1 MTPLKEPRMPHDKPR
16 PPQDRPWEDGWAPDT
31 SRTPGTRRLWLAGAL
46 ALATIAACVT
56 AIAVTRRPADD
67 LSDSATPSTSATPP
81 GLISFAS
88 PSASSATPTPPS
100 AEPTPSSTPPR
111 TSAAPH
117 PSPTP
122 TRTKPPA
129 AASATPKPTTTRRSV
144 RSVNYPDRYWQ
155 VTDGLVRLTTSPD
168 SFKVLKGLAQ
178 PSCYSFATADG
189 TYLRHREFV
198 LRAEPNDGSELF
210 AQDATFCPSTASHP
224 GAIMLESMNYPGR
237 YLRHKNFQL
246 RLDPYQSSQLYIAD
260 SAFRLVS

>member
-1 MTPLKEPRMPHDKPR
+1 MPHDKPR
-16 PPQDRPWEDGWAPDT
+16 PPQDRPWESGWAPDT

-67 LSDSATPSTSATPP
+67 LSHSATPSTSASPP

-88 PSASSATPTPPS
+88 PSASTPTPPS
-100 AEPTPSSTPPR
+100 AEPNSPSAPAKTST
-111 TSAAPH
+111 PH

-122 TRTKPPA
+122 TRAEPPA
-129 AASATPKPTTTRRSV
+129 ASPTPNPTITHRSV

-155 VTDGLVRLTTSPD
+155 VDDGLVRLTASPD
-168 SFKVLKGLAQ
+168 TFKLLEGLAE

-210 AQDATFCPSTASHP
+210 AQDATFCPRTASHP
-224 GAIMLESMNYPGR
+224 GAIMLESVNYPGR

-246 RLDPYQSSQLYIAD
+246 RLDPYQSSELYIAD